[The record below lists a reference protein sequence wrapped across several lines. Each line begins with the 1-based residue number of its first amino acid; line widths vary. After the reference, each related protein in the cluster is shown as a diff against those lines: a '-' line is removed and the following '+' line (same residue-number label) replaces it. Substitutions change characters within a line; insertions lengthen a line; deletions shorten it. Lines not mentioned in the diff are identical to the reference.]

1 MTYSESQ
8 LFEYKENNGATPM
21 TLLDEI
27 KSGERLN
34 LEFKQKLPQDA
45 RGR

>member
-1 MTYSESQ
+1 
-8 LFEYKENNGATPM
+8 M

-27 KSGERLN
+27 KSGERLS

-45 RGR
+45 RKRILFEEDVRIKNDQHN

>member
-1 MTYSESQ
+1 
-8 LFEYKENNGATPM
+8 M

-45 RGR
+45 RVDETYVEEI